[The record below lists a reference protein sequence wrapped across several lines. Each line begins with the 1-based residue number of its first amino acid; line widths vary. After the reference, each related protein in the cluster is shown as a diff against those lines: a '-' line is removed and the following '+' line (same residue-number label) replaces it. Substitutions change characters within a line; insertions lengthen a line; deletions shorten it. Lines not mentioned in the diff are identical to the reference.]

1 MSSIS
6 EREVDSPVSVAVEDE
21 SPRIPALRYVMRN
34 SESDHPGKTRHLP
47 AHLSID
53 LRGSER
59 SKGVSASRRQGALSA
74 SCCTVLIKFR
84 W

>member
-1 MSSIS
+1 
-6 EREVDSPVSVAVEDE
+6 
-21 SPRIPALRYVMRN
+21 VMRN

-59 SKGVSASRRQGALSA
+59 SKGVSASPRQGALSA
-74 SCCTVLIKFR
+74 SCCTALIKFR